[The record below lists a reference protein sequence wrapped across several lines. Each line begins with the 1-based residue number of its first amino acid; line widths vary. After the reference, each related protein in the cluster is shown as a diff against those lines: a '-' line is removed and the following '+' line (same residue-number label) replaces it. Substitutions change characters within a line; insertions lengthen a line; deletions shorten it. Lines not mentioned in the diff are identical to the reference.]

1 MRRTS
6 LTLTTCVAALV
17 AGPAI
22 PQDSTSYSLY
32 GTPGL
37 LEMPNARS
45 GADAE
50 IGASFNGFM
59 AQQRVAFTFQVLPR
73 LSGTFRYSG
82 LDDREDGIFDRSF
95 DLRYRI
101 LDEGDF
107 TPAVAVGLQDFLGTG
122 YLASEYI
129 VASKRIG
136 DRLDVTAGL
145 GWGRLG
151 TRNGVTNPLGV
162 IDSSLE
168 DRPDRDF
175 DDGGKIEANQF
186 FKGDMGIFGG
196 VAYRYSDRLTLK
208 AEYSSDDYVR
218 ETEFGSVGNNSPI
231 NVGLSYR
238 YYDNV
243 ELNLAYLY
251 GSELAAGVTLTL
263 NPRERMEI
271 GGIETAPVP
280 VPRRPA
286 DTRAAA
292 TWGTDEPTLVAA
304 LADEGIR
311 LDSYDVSADTMARV
325 RYTNLRY
332 RSEAQALGRTARVL
346 AANLPAPVETIVLE
360 PMQNGMPLSATTVRR
375 SDLENFETA
384 ADGAALIQ
392 SRSPTTAAGTSDGL
406 TPVSS
411 TEDPAFQWSVGPYA
425 ALIVFNGNAPV
436 QLDVGLEAK
445 ARYRITPGLFAQG
458 AVRQSALGERELA
471 EVTETPNSYPN
482 VRTDG
487 DDFGTDGYPVI
498 ENLTLAHYGR
508 VAPDVYTRVTAGY
521 LERMYGGV
529 STELLWKP
537 VDSNLAIGAEVNYAR
552 LRDTDMLLGFQ
563 DFEAVTGHISAY
575 YNFDNGFHTQV
586 SVGQYL
592 AGDAGVT
599 FALDREFENG
609 WSVGG
614 YFTLT
619 DMPFEEFGEGSFDK
633 GIRVTVPVDYFFGN
647 ATRREVSAD
656 LASLQRDGGA
666 RLNMD
671 GRLYDIVRDG
681 HTAGGLGDTF
691 GRFWR

>member
-1 MRRTS
+1 MRRLY
-6 LTLTTCVAALV
+6 LTLTTCMAALA
-17 AGPAI
+17 AGPAT
-22 PQDSTSYSLY
+22 PQDTTSYSLY

-37 LEMPNARS
+37 IEMPNARS
-45 GADAE
+45 AADAE
-50 IGASFNGFM
+50 IAASITGFA
-59 AQQRVAFTFQVLPR
+59 AQQRGNFTFQVTPR
-73 LSGTFRYSG
+73 LSGTFRYAG
-82 LDDREDGIFDRSF
+82 LDDRPEGRFDRSF

-122 YLASEYI
+122 LLAGEYI

-151 TRNGVTNPLGV
+151 TRNGVTNPLGAL
-162 IDSSLE
+162 DPSYE
-168 DRPDRDF
+168 ERPGR
-175 DDGGKIEANQF
+175 DGGFGGEVESQNF

-196 VAYRYSDRLTLK
+196 LAYRYSDKLTLK
-208 AEYSSDDYVR
+208 AEYSSDDYPR
-218 ETEFGSVGNNSPI
+218 ETEFGSVGNKSPI
-231 NVGLSYR
+231 NIGLSYR

-243 ELNLAYLY
+243 EFNLAYLY

-271 GGIETAPVP
+271 GGIETAPIP

-286 DTRAAA
+286 DPRTAA

-304 LADEGIR
+304 LAEEGIR
-311 LDSYDVSADTMARV
+311 LDSYDVSADTVARV

-346 AANLPAPVETIVLE
+346 AARLPAPVETIVLE
-360 PMQNGMPLSATTVRR
+360 PMQSGLPLSATTIRR

-392 SRSPTTAAGTSDGL
+392 SRSPTTAAGSNDGL
-406 TPVSS
+406 TPVST
-411 TEDPAFQWSVGPYA
+411 TEDPAFQWSIGPYA
-425 ALIVFNGNAPV
+425 SLIVFNGNAPV

-458 AVRQSALGERELA
+458 TVRQSALGERELA
-471 EVTETPNSYPN
+471 EVTENPNSYPN

-498 ENLTLAHYGR
+498 ENLTLAYYGR
-508 VAPDVYTRVTAGY
+508 VAPDVYTRVTGGY

-529 STELLWKP
+529 STEVLWKP

-552 LRDTDMLLGFQ
+552 LRETDMLLGFQ
-563 DFEAVTGHISAY
+563 DFDTVTGHLSAY
-575 YNFDNGFHTQV
+575 YSFENGFHTQV

-619 DMPFEEFGEGSFDK
+619 DMPFDEFGEGSFDK

-647 ATRREVSAD
+647 ATQREVSAD
-656 LASLQRDGGA
+656 IASLQRDGGA
-666 RLNMD
+666 RLNVD